1 MSTLRGWREEDATV
15 TEHFYHSELGHW
27 GDVPKQ
33 APGWL
38 CKEVIEHHLKSP
50 SMLCILTWQDWT
62 AMDEELRN
70 PNVDSERINIPANPR
85 HYWRW
90 RMHITLER
98 LMKQTEFNEEIIR
111 MIDESGR
118 Y

>member
-1 MSTLRGWREEDATV
+1 
-15 TEHFYHSELGHW
+15 
-27 GDVPKQ
+27 
-33 APGWL
+33 
-38 CKEVIEHHLKSP
+38 
-50 SMLCILTWQDWT
+50 
-62 AMDEELRN
+62 MDEELRN
-70 PNVDSERINIPANPR
+70 PNVNGERINIPANPH

-118 Y
+118 N